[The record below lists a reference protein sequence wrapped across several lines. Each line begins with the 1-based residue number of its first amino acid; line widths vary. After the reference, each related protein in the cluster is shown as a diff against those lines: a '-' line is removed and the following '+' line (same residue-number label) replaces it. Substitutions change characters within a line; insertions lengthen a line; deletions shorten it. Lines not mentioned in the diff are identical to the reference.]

1 MTGSPL
7 SDSGKRLA
15 PPLRRLAQFEGGIL
29 VAVLAAMVA
38 LPVLS
43 VAARL
48 LFGFSSAAPN
58 LWVQHLNLVLAFV
71 GAVIAARTGRHPQRL
86 CCSDLWRVPA

>member
-1 MTGSPL
+1 MTGSLL

-43 VAARL
+43 VAAW
-48 LFGFSSAAPN
+48 GTTI
-58 LWVQHLNLVLAFV
+58 VVV
-71 GAVIAARTGRHPQRL
+71 GPRPDNG
-86 CCSDLWRVPA
+86 